1 MKTAPKNRKEHRV
14 KYQWKLRRSLV
25 GVTLGVTLV
34 AGCAARQPE
43 SPPGLATAEQQ
54 TASAASRAEQAAQRA
69 EAAASKAE
77 VAAGRTEQAAQRVE
91 AATLKLEGQFSKR
104 LRK

>member
-1 MKTAPKNRKEHRV
+1 MKQGWRMNRFV
-14 KYQWKLRRSLV
+14 M
-25 GVTLGVTLV
+25 GMTLGVILI

-69 EAAASKAE
+69 EAAASRAE

-91 AATLKLEGQFSKR
+91 AASLKLEGQFSKR

>member
-1 MKTAPKNRKEHRV
+1 MKQGWKMNRFIA
-14 KYQWKLRRSLV
+14 
-25 GVTLGVTLV
+25 GMALGMTLV

-43 SPPGLATAEQQ
+43 SPAGLAAAEQQ

-69 EAAASKAE
+69 EAAASRAE
-77 VAAGRTEQAAQRVE
+77 VAAGRTEQAARRVE
-91 AATLKLEGQFSKR
+91 AAILKIEGRFSKR

>member
-1 MKTAPKNRKEHRV
+1 MKHRWRMNRFV
-14 KYQWKLRRSLV
+14 V
-25 GVTLGVTLV
+25 GMTLGVTLV
-34 AGCAARQPE
+34 TGCAARQPE

-69 EAAASKAE
+69 EA
-77 VAAGRTEQAAQRVE
+77 T
-91 AATLKLEGQFSKR
+91 AATLEGQFARR

>member
-1 MKTAPKNRKEHRV
+1 MEL
-14 KYQWKLRRSLV
+14 LRRMNRFVV
-25 GVTLGVTLV
+25 GITLGVTLV

-43 SPPGLATAEQQ
+43 SPAGLAAAEQQ

-69 EAAASKAE
+69 EAAATKAE
-77 VAAGRTEQAAQRVE
+77 AAAQRVEQAAQRAE
-91 AATLKLEGQFSKR
+91 AAALTMEGRFSKR

>member
-1 MKTAPKNRKEHRV
+1 MKQWWKMNRFV
-14 KYQWKLRRSLV
+14 V

-43 SPPGLATAEQQ
+43 SPAGLAAAEQQ
-54 TASAASRAEQAAQRA
+54 TANAASRAEQAAQR
-69 EAAASKAE
+69 
-77 VAAGRTEQAAQRVE
+77 VE
-91 AATLKLEGQFSKR
+91 AATRKMEGQFSKR

>member
-1 MKTAPKNRKEHRV
+1 MKQWWRMNRFV
-14 KYQWKLRRSLV
+14 V
-25 GVTLGVTLV
+25 GITLSVTLV

-69 EAAASKAE
+69 EAAASRAE

-91 AATLKLEGQFSKR
+91 AASLKLEGQFSTR

>member
-1 MKTAPKNRKEHRV
+1 MKQWWKMNRFV
-14 KYQWKLRRSLV
+14 V
-25 GVTLGVTLV
+25 GMTLGVTLA

-43 SPPGLATAEQQ
+43 SPAGLATAEQQ
-54 TASAASRAEQAAQRA
+54 ATSAASRAEQAAQRA
-69 EAAASKAE
+69 EAAASRAE

-91 AATLKLEGQFSKR
+91 AATRKMEGQFSKR